1 MSPLH
6 VPNNADKEVVS
17 QSKVMSDMKSGG
29 VSVALARNNTY
40 FALSPESHLKA
51 LAAQMKLIR
60 LTRTAQ
66 AAPRRRLPEGFI
78 FPIDCLVALSGGI
91 EEEGASTLIRF
102 VGSNDFF
109 RIDLLA
115 DVGLSRVIRT
125 GHAILIEKDVWMN
138 FGAQFPKFFE
148 SMAEFVHGRNA
159 LAIVNATCYS
169 NHRYAKRLARLLLE
183 ARVALSAKE
192 EWLPLSQFDIAQLMN
207 TRRATVAVELM
218 ALAAEN
224 LIETKRGKIRIMNGN
239 TLRDRAC
246 VCLGKT
252 EQLAEYQLSITQAM
266 FLGRRYVVG

>member
-1 MSPLH
+1 
-6 VPNNADKEVVS
+6 
-17 QSKVMSDMKSGG
+17 
-29 VSVALARNNTY
+29 
-40 FALSPESHLKA
+40 
-51 LAAQMKLIR
+51 
-60 LTRTAQ
+60 
-66 AAPRRRLPEGFI
+66 
-78 FPIDCLVALSGGI
+78 
-91 EEEGASTLIRF
+91 
-102 VGSNDFF
+102 
-109 RIDLLA
+109 
-115 DVGLSRVIRT
+115 
-125 GHAILIEKDVWMN
+125 
-138 FGAQFPKFFE
+138 
-148 SMAEFVHGRNA
+148 
-159 LAIVNATCYS
+159 VNATCYS

-252 EQLAEYQLSITQAM
+252 EQLAEYQLSIAQAM